1 MSSGSDEFDDHYTT
15 SRKSKKVAAT
25 KALAPSTKA
34 TPTKSKPSKRPKQD
48 ADNGVTWVRDEE
60 APSCHICL
68 VGFSLLK
75 RRHHCRQ
82 CGNVICSTCSHF
94 HLADSKPTRVC
105 TACNDR
111 LVDGTVAPAAS
122 SSRRPPTSQPA
133 PSAGALPSSSKSKS
147 KPRPSAAAPPSRP
160 STHRLNDDID
170 DWFMDD
176 NKPPPPPSAGMPRPP
191 TSSSP
196 ATTSARSNEPKAR
209 NAAAPPSKP
218 LRLADLVFD
227 DTPLIGSDEDLS
239 PLSTR
244 LGGGKSFKPTPA
256 FHATA
261 YTSSSTYADPHVRM
275 KYASAIDMTDDFDTN
290 LSSRPPRTGNG
301 PMVTSSYTNGG
312 SSDLEGSRLSDAFLT
327 NYSVSSAA
335 AATSLP
341 ITSSSLRSSL
351 SYAGSSEFTNAKSAT
366 PPITSTDQGHHEGG
380 GFAAAIRR
388 LFGGNRDKSVPTA
401 APLEPASAPPVAA
414 APPVIST
421 IGARTSTN
429 WAPNEPPPRAS
440 YVNNLQPHPSI
451 PGTAPSTTD
460 YRNDPTPSGFQT
472 NNFRL
477 PYDDNADDN
486 DDGGIRTDEPLP
498 PPLWI
503 RGGDFRGHPTQGEAP
518 RMDGLGG
525 RDEVSTAAATRSRR
539 DTFDDI
545 FDGPRQVVVPSV
557 VLAAKTEPS
566 RVLEAAAT
574 RDRFEAPA
582 ARVPPSEQQSN
593 MYDNFGSRGGQVLLV
608 DRFGGTERTAGPSRV
623 TQSDDDIFGVSVT
636 TSKDY
641 EYDPVTGTYVAPDAP
656 PPRRPPPGQAIF
668 APNHVVVDMTSATV
682 IVDKLT
688 SLEVELAELK
698 ALLRDRRTPR
708 RSSNAASIFDDDNDD
723 HAGNL
728 VVQKPKSSSRV
739 AKSKPS
745 QRPPKTQKHDNGVA
759 VGTRRRDSFEMLFES
774 PDKLDTLYGNIGGRG
789 NESSGGDDDDDNEQP
804 PRPVKKAA
812 ALNEIPPPRRRPD
825 RSVDTKAAAV
835 ALPAN
840 PKNRSDSIDAL
851 FQDMANMD
859 DLYSKDCQSAGGNDD
874 DERRHSTFKGTANES
889 VEQPSYG
896 TSNQSTPKQLS
907 SQAFER
913 QADGARIRRV
923 VNMDD
928 PFASDP
934 EDNLD
939 DDAPLPSLKRL
950 GKGRVNTVKTSSKT
964 QVATERET
972 EVMAVGDGTPR
983 VMKAPREEAEG
994 PAAPPTPTYV
1004 DVIDALF
1011 ETNEKKAPHKQK
1023 SSKLENPLATAGLEA
1038 RASDDTTADEDRG
1051 LVLRAPTSTSTYPND
1066 NAPPSLVVPGR
1077 HSVQETMQS
1086 ALDSQLYG
1094 TQTRTEWPTNAPFVV
1109 DEVVEQRATAE
1120 FAPTASFSDDDEKE
1134 DEYLPSLKHRQSPHN
1149 EVSVEIQSS
1158 SGRIDVHDPSIRE
1171 GKQNEDVQA
1180 GVDGSVRELL
1190 DGDLPVSGAS
1200 TYPEGSMVT
1209 PPTYVIQKSRN
1220 STDILTS
1227 RDDVPSTSGD
1237 QIETMSH
1244 VPRGSFDQPP
1254 AYKSMG
1260 SDLIEAKTQSHQA
1273 PLPPPSRP
1281 DSVPSSTP
1289 KFPLDGDAPPPPG
1302 SIDAEVDDLFAVK
1315 PNKKKPAKSVAPLPV
1330 GKQRHTAPVDV
1341 DGTITLGLTVTRRTE
1356 TTQAQRVAT
1365 PASIAKAKGQPN
1377 N

>member
-1 MSSGSDEFDDHYTT
+1 MQCYARIESEQRGSSMSSGSDVRTEFDDHYTT

-176 NKPPPPPSAGMPRPP
+176 NKPPLPPSAGMPRPP

-290 LSSRPPRTGNG
+290 LSSRPPQLHNVHFAQIWSRPPRTGNG

-401 APLEPASAPPVAA
+401 APLEPASAPPPVAA

-421 IGARTSTN
+421 IGARTSTS
-429 WAPNEPPPRAS
+429 WAPNEPPPRTS

-518 RMDGLGG
+518 RMDRLGG
-525 RDEVSTAAATRSRR
+525 HDEVSTAAATRSRR

-557 VLAAKTEPS
+557 AFAAKTEPS

-582 ARVPPSEQQSN
+582 ARVPPSGQQSN
-593 MYDNFGSRGGQVLLV
+593 MYDNFGSRGGGGQVLLV

-728 VVQKPKSSSRV
+728 VVQKPKSSSRH

-745 QRPPKTQKHDNGVA
+745 QRPPKTQKHDNGV
-759 VGTRRRDSFEMLFES
+759 GTRRRDSFETLFES

-789 NESSGGDDDDDNEQP
+789 NESS
-804 PRPVKKAA
+804 
-812 ALNEIPPPRRRPD
+812 
-825 RSVDTKAAAV
+825 
-835 ALPAN
+835 
-840 PKNRSDSIDAL
+840 
-851 FQDMANMD
+851 
-859 DLYSKDCQSAGGNDD
+859 
-874 DERRHSTFKGTANES
+874 
-889 VEQPSYG
+889 
-896 TSNQSTPKQLS
+896 
-907 SQAFER
+907 
-913 QADGARIRRV
+913 
-923 VNMDD
+923 
-928 PFASDP
+928 
-934 EDNLD
+934 
-939 DDAPLPSLKRL
+939 
-950 GKGRVNTVKTSSKT
+950 
-964 QVATERET
+964 
-972 EVMAVGDGTPR
+972 
-983 VMKAPREEAEG
+983 
-994 PAAPPTPTYV
+994 

-1011 ETNEKKAPHKQK
+1011 ETNEKKAPHKQT

-1077 HSVQETMQS
+1077 QSVQQTMQS

-1120 FAPTASFSDDDEKE
+1120 FAPTAYSDDDEKE

-1158 SGRIDVHDPSIRE
+1158 SGRIDVHDLSIRE
-1171 GKQNEDVQA
+1171 GKQDEDVRA

-1200 TYPEGSMVT
+1200 TYPEGSVVT
-1209 PPTYVIQKSRN
+1209 PPTYVIKKSRS

-1227 RDDVPSTSGD
+1227 EISDDVPSTSTD

-1260 SDLIEAKTQSHQA
+1260 SDLIEVKTQSHQA

-1289 KFPLDGDAPPPPG
+1289 KFPLDGDDPPPPG
-1302 SIDAEVDDLFAVK
+1302 PIDAEVDDLFAVK
-1315 PNKKKPAKSVAPLPV
+1315 PNKKKLAKSVAPLPV

-1341 DGTITLGLTVTRRTE
+1341 DGTITLGLTVTSITTGPTTALSHPGSADDQLDPLLSAVGANDDDTTWLALQEEQKQRKHNALRRQRQLQKQKANPITS
-1356 TTQAQRVAT
+1356 TTT
-1365 PASIAKAKGQPN
+1365 SAKKSAPRKPSKKPPTTSSSSSSTIN
-1377 N
+1377 TVDD